1 MWWSILGLLG
11 GGLLGAAI
19 FLTVDYFLSSD
30 TLSDAVKEKE
40 PDAFKV
46 LIKEKKKKRS
56 LDANSYF
63 WLLCDKLAEKTRIL
77 ETEQARIATLIENI
91 RENIDVGRVY
101 QVAKS
106 SLVWPF

>member
-46 LIKEKKKKRS
+46 LIKEKKKNAVNVGIFDKDNEHLNDMEIISNKGVSRS
-56 LDANSYF
+56 LRKGQTIY
-63 WLLCDKLAEKTRIL
+63 
-77 ETEQARIATLIENI
+77 
-91 RENIDVGRVY
+91 V
-101 QVAKS
+101 
-106 SLVWPF
+106 